1 MEKKESKVEGP
12 KILDVSEPNEYKI
25 GQEVELIVKAETD
38 LGYKAIVNGKHWGV
52 LYWNEVFKEL
62 FRNDTLKGYIKKIRE
77 DGKIDLTLYPTGIS
91 GREDLSNFI
100 MKRLEDN
107 DGFLS
112 VTDKTPAD
120 EIYDLFGV
128 SKKKFKI
135 ALGGLYKKRL
145 ISIDEEGIFI
155 ANRSDLAKKS
165 KK

>member
-1 MEKKESKVEGP
+1 MDNRTKVEKP
-12 KILDVSEPNEYKI
+12 TVLDIAEPNEYKI

-62 FRNDTLKGYIKKIRE
+62 FRNQELKGYIKKIRE

-91 GREDLSNFI
+91 GREDLSKFI

-107 DGFLS
+107 DGFLN

-135 ALGGLYKKRL
+135 ALGALYKNRL
-145 ISIDEEGIFI
+145 ISIDDEGIFI
-155 ANRSDLAKKS
+155 VKQSSPSKKS